1 MEDMLWGFI
10 LLIAAIAILRSVQ
23 LLWSSYSDSRRFFS
37 LYNLASLFLIYT
49 TVLIA
54 FGLSYVVLEEMG
66 FAVLK
71 EDGESLH
78 AQSFQLVEICL
89 YFSAVTLLSV
99 GYGDIAPIGIG
110 RWIAIAEALIG
121 YTLPFAFVMR
131 SVIDNEK

>member
-1 MEDMLWGFI
+1 MLWGFI
-10 LLIAAIAILRSVQ
+10 LLIVAIAILRSVQ
-23 LLWSSYSDSRRFFS
+23 LLWSSIQIQRVFS
-37 LYNLASLFLIYT
+37 LYNLATLFLIYT

-71 EDGESLH
+71 EDGESLNAH
-78 AQSFQLVEICL
+78 SFQLVEICL

-99 GYGDIAPIGIG
+99 GYGDISPIGIG
-110 RWIAIAEALIG
+110 RWIAIGEALIG